1 MVLDKRLGNRMKLA
15 EIMKNMNKN
24 ELIEYLD
31 LYSIEAYPDESKRK
45 LLAKAVDLY
54 WATRDNNGFSYET
67 VQGTLY

>member
-1 MVLDKRLGNRMKLA
+1 MKLQ
-15 EIMKNMNKN
+15 EIKNMNKN

-67 VQGTLY
+67 VQGLY

>member
-1 MVLDKRLGNRMKLA
+1 MKLA
-15 EIMKNMNKN
+15 EIKNMNKN

-45 LLAKAVDLY
+45 LLAKAVDLF

-67 VQGTLY
+67 VEGTF

>member
-1 MVLDKRLGNRMKLA
+1 MKLA
-15 EIMKNMNKN
+15 EIKNMNKN
-24 ELIEYLD
+24 ELIESLD

-67 VQGTLY
+67 VEGTF